1 MMIKNNK
8 KRFIFLAVF
17 FMILQ
22 PFFVF
27 SKQLKKSDITIVR
40 QDGTYIT
47 CNCEL
52 AIKPEERNFGFMQRK
67 NIPDGTGMIFIF
79 EKEQILSF
87 WMKNTPHP
95 LSIAFIDSRGKIRN
109 IYDMKPFSLAS
120 TQSTVSC
127 RYALEV
133 PQGWF
138 KKNNIQT
145 GDVIK
150 LDF

>member
-8 KRFIFLAVF
+8 KRFVFLAVF

-79 EKEQILSF
+79 EKENYF
-87 WMKNTPHP
+87 
-95 LSIAFIDSRGKIRN
+95 R
-109 IYDMKPFSLAS
+109 
-120 TQSTVSC
+120 
-127 RYALEV
+127 
-133 PQGWF
+133 
-138 KKNNIQT
+138 
-145 GDVIK
+145 
-150 LDF
+150 